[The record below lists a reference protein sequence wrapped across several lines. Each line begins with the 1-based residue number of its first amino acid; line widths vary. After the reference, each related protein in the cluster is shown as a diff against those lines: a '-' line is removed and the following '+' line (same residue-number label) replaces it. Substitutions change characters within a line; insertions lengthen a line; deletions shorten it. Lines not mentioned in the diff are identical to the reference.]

1 MSLQHIQMN
10 LYVIIFF
17 LEWFNKEMLQ
27 CNTPVAQTVHGNRKA
42 NEFDS

>member
-1 MSLQHIQMN
+1 
-10 LYVIIFF
+10 
-17 LEWFNKEMLQ
+17 MLQ